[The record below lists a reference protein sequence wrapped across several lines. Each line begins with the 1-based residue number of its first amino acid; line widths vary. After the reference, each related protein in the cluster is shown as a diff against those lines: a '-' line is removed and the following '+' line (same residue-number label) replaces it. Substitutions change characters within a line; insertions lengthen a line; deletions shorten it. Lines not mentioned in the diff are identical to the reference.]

1 MLQKSIPL
9 NAECTWATEAQYG
22 PLLEHLLNEKGPD
35 VQMPG
40 KKFFSLLL
48 PDSIF
53 FFLTDPLTHETFFLI
68 SSTFCSF
75 LSVIAET
82 ARVLNELGFPKDETK
97 KFSYLSE
104 ALFCAM
110 YNNDI
115 LPEEAFIFWSE
126 DHETE

>member
-1 MLQKSIPL
+1 MSMSHDVSYYL
-9 NAECTWATEAQYG
+9 TWTFFFFF
-22 PLLEHLLNEKGPD
+22 PFFLSSSFFFFFLLLSSFFFFQGPD
-35 VQMPG
+35 VQMP
-40 KKFFSLLL
+40 
-48 PDSIF
+48 
-53 FFLTDPLTHETFFLI
+53 
-68 SSTFCSF
+68 
-75 LSVIAET
+75 VIAET

-126 DHETE
+126 DHETEYVNFLVNFLVPNDMIDRINLSNLILLFS

>member
-1 MLQKSIPL
+1 MKKVKESRGLGLCPCHTTFPIISRGLSFFFLPFFLSSSFFFFQ
-9 NAECTWATEAQYG
+9 
-22 PLLEHLLNEKGPD
+22 GPD
-35 VQMPG
+35 VQMP
-40 KKFFSLLL
+40 
-48 PDSIF
+48 
-53 FFLTDPLTHETFFLI
+53 
-68 SSTFCSF
+68 
-75 LSVIAET
+75 VIAET

-126 DHETE
+126 DHETEYVNFFWCPMT

>member
-1 MLQKSIPL
+1 
-9 NAECTWATEAQYG
+9 
-22 PLLEHLLNEKGPD
+22 
-35 VQMPG
+35 MP
-40 KKFFSLLL
+40 
-48 PDSIF
+48 
-53 FFLTDPLTHETFFLI
+53 
-68 SSTFCSF
+68 
-75 LSVIAET
+75 VIAET

-126 DHETE
+126 DHETEYVNFFWCPMT